1 VVQALSW
8 LLVKAL
14 VKAGQQVRILDNL
27 SMDSIEN
34 LADILSAWSLSSVGT
49 RSKPSRFTELT
60 SAHFYAKAL
69 STAMG
74 APP

>member
-1 VVQALSW
+1 MQALSW

-14 VKAGQQVRILDNL
+14 VKAGQHVRILDDL

-49 RSKPSRFTELT
+49 RSKPPRFTELT
-60 SAHFYAKAL
+60 SAHLYAEAL